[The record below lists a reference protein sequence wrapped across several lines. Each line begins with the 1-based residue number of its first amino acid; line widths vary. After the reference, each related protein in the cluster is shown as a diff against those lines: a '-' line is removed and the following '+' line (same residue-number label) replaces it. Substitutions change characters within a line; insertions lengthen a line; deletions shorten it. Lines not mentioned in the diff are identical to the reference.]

1 MIDLNY
7 KPKPKKQKTEPE
19 EIAVGIIAAV
29 LWTVIVIGWIVAL

>member
-7 KPKPKKQKTEPE
+7 KPKQKPQKAQPE

-29 LWTVIVIGWIVAL
+29 IWIAIVIGWIGAC